1 MQKKTENVGSKM
13 LKTKNGGTMF
23 LSNVLY
29 VAVFS
34 KSRIMKE
41 REPKGLLI
49 RLSLKKI
56 IEQDSITR

>member
-29 VAVFS
+29 VAFS

-41 REPKGLLI
+41 RGPKGLLI

>member
-13 LKTKNGGTMF
+13 LKTKNGRTIF

-29 VAVFS
+29 VAFS